1 MVKEVSSMSGHS
13 KWAQIKHKKSKM
25 DRERGRLFS
34 KLIREITV
42 AARMGG
48 GDVEGNP
55 RLRAAIQAA
64 KAANMPQENIER
76 AIKRGTGELPG
87 VNYEDVVYEG
97 YGPSGVA
104 LMVEV
109 TTDNRKRTVAE
120 IRHLFEKY
128 GGHLGEGGSVSWMF
142 ETKGLI
148 VVEKDAVDEE
158 TLMMVA
164 LDAGAEDIRD
174 TGDSFEVITEPG
186 EFEGVKRALDANGI
200 QYTHAELTRLPQTT
214 VHVEGK
220 DAERLIGLLEALED
234 HDDVRKVY
242 SNFEMDDALMEAL
255 TK

>member
-1 MVKEVSSMSGHS
+1 MSGHS

-55 RLRAAIQAA
+55 RLRAAVQAA
-64 KAANMPQENIER
+64 KAANMPQENIEK

-87 VNYEDVVYEG
+87 VNYEEAIYEG

-109 TTDNRKRTVAE
+109 TTDNKKRTVAE
-120 IRHLFEKY
+120 IRHLFERH
-128 GGHLGEGGSVSWMF
+128 GGHLGENGSVSWMF
-142 ETKGLI
+142 QNKGLI
-148 VVEKDAVDEE
+148 VLERNAVDEE

-164 LDAGAEDIRD
+164 LEAGAEDIRE
-174 TGDSFEVITEPG
+174 TGDTYEVITEPG
-186 EFEGVKRALDANGI
+186 DLEDVKKAFEENGI
-200 QYTHAELTRLPQTT
+200 PYIQAELTKLPQTT
-214 VHVEGK
+214 VHVEGS
-220 DAERLIGLLEALED
+220 DAEKLLKLLDALEE
-234 HDDVRKVY
+234 HEDVRKVY

-255 TK
+255 AG